1 MSTIPASDIVTI
13 NPSVIGAGGTALSL
27 NGLLL
32 TSSTRIPLG
41 TVLSFAIQAAVE
53 AYFGATSQEASEAS
67 VYFAGF
73 DGSNAKPAALLMAQY
88 NTGAVSAY
96 LRGGQVSGLS
106 LTQLQALSGVLTVTI
121 DGTQKTSSPISLSG
135 ATSFSNAAQIINKAL
150 GQTGP
155 QDGSVTGSIAS
166 TTLTVTAVGSGKISV
181 GDVLSGTGITTG
193 TTVTALGTGTGGTGT
208 YTVDTSQTAASTTIT
223 ATLPTVTYDSLSGA
237 FTVTSPTTGTSSTLT
252 YGSGTIAAALKL
264 DQADGAVLSAGAI
277 AATPAAFMG
286 SIIATTQNWA
296 SFWTTFE
303 PSTSDKVAFG
313 TWVGQQNNR
322 YLYAMWDTDITVTQ
336 GAAPNSAGGQL
347 VAAAASGT
355 VPIYEPSNL
364 YHAAFLCGA
373 IASIDFTQT
382 NGRATL
388 DFKNQSGLTVAVTS
402 QQIATQLRANGYN
415 FVGAWATATTQFN
428 FFNPG
433 SVTGP
438 FKWIDS
444 YVDEINMNAQLQQA
458 MLTLL
463 TNVKSIPYNNQGYTL
478 IRAACLDPINQALNF
493 GAIRQNV
500 PLSAAQAAE
509 VNAAAGLKIDDVLS
523 SVGWYLQVLP
533 ASATVRANRGS
544 PPITLWYT
552 DGGSVQQINVG
563 SVSVQ

>member
-32 TSSTRIPLG
+32 TSSSRIPIG
-41 TVLSFAIQAAVE
+41 TVLSFASQAAVA
-53 AYFGATSQEASEAS
+53 AYFGATSQEAAEAS

-73 DGSNAKPAALLMAQY
+73 DGSNVKPAALLMSQY
-88 NTGAVSAY
+88 PTAPVSAY
-96 LRGGQVSGLS
+96 LRGGKISGLS
-106 LTQLQALSGVLTVTI
+106 LTQLQALTGVLAVTI
-121 DGTQKTSSPISLSG
+121 DGTLKTSTSISLTG
-135 ATSFSNAAQIINKAL
+135 ATSFSNVAQIINKAL
-150 GQTGP
+150 GQTGA
-155 QDGSVTGSIAS
+155 QDGVVTGAISG
-166 TTLTVTAVGSGKISV
+166 TTLTVTAVTSGQIKV
-181 GDVLSGTGITTG
+181 GDVLAGTGVTTG

-208 YTVDTSQTAASTTIT
+208 YTVDTTQTAASTTIT
-223 ATLPTVTYDSLSGA
+223 ATLPTVAYDSIAGA
-237 FTVTSPTTGTSSTLT
+237 FTVTSPTTGASSTVT
-252 YGSGTIAAALKL
+252 YGSGTIAAGLML
-264 DQADGAVLSAGAI
+264 DQADGAITSAGAVAASPATFMAGII
-277 AATPAAFMG
+277 AA
-286 SIIATTQNWA
+286 TQNWA

-303 PSTSDKVAFG
+303 PVTADKVAFG
-313 TWVGQQNNR
+313 TWVSQQNNR

-347 VAAAASGT
+347 IAAAASGT

-373 IASIDFTQT
+373 IASVDFTQT
-382 NGRATL
+382 NGRATM
-388 DFKNQSGLTVAVTS
+388 DFKNQAGLTVAVTS
-402 QQIATQLRANGYN
+402 LAVATQLRANGYN
-415 FVGAWATATTQFN
+415 FLGAWATATTQFN

-433 SVTGP
+433 SVTGA

-444 YVDEINMNAQLQQA
+444 YVDEINLNAQLQQA
-458 MLTLL
+458 LLTLL

-493 GAIRQNV
+493 GTIRQNV
-500 PLSAAQAAE
+500 PLSAAQIAE
-509 VNAAAGLKIDDVLS
+509 VNAAAGLKIDDVLA
-523 SVGWYLQVLP
+523 SVGWYLQVQA
-533 ASATVRANRGS
+533 ASATTRSNRQS
-544 PPITLWYT
+544 PPITLWYM